1 MVSKAHCFKVVKALK
16 NTRVLKMIRHESD
29 LYLTDDFKCGDR
41 FGVLATS
48 INMHEM
54 MDQLHTGDG
63 TGNANLPLRTVCNLT
78 EEDNAEAEDFD
89 FDDLELGD
97 DELNLDEDDF

>member
-1 MVSKAHCFKVVKALK
+1 MRESCTPNTVSYTHL
-16 NTRVLKMIRHESD
+16 ESD

-41 FGVLATS
+41 CGGLATS

-63 TGNANLPLRTVCNLT
+63 TGNANLHLRTVCNLT
-78 EEDNAEAEDFD
+78 EEANAEAERIAA
-89 FDDLELGD
+89 ELIAD
-97 DELNLDEDDF
+97 ADE